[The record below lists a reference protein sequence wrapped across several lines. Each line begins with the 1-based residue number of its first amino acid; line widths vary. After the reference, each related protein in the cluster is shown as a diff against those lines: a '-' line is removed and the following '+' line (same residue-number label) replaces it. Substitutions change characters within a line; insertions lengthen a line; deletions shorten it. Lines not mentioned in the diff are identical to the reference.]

1 MSEIRDLHAEV
12 DYLAQSTDESERRY
26 ERLDQL
32 VRSMQW
38 EAFSLAV
45 MAAATGDR
53 LAFARAE
60 ALNRAAERV
69 AGVLRP

>member
-45 MAAATGDR
+45 MAATTGDR

>member
-12 DYLAQSTDESERRY
+12 DYLAQSIDDSERRY
-26 ERLDQL
+26 DRLDQL

-38 EAFSLAV
+38 EAFTLSV